1 MTVTCCLPARPRT
14 GTLPWP
20 RTPAARSRP
29 WHRPQSRRKSSSKAE
44 RTTPGATAQPLS
56 PSWMDGP
63 ACGTG
68 KGVLPRPWPQPQLG
82 TPRPIPSP
90 RCCGP
95 GPGEGPFSPGPWEPS
110 TRGTATD
117 CPATAPERARMAR
130 EQGRETRDLHF
141 LAYHKDLVFEII
153 PPMPQRS
160 EPREDGV
167 VPGRRGSPSVYASP
181 WAASRRRR
189 RPGPQPLHPEPCS
202 CRLSQ
207 VKKASPILSIN
218 RHRY

>member
-1 MTVTCCLPARPRT
+1 MLPPSPAKDRDTPLAQDARCPLPA
-14 GTLPWP
+14 LAQASI
-20 RTPAARSRP
+20 PAGE
-29 WHRPQSRRKSSSKAE
+29 QLEGRKDDPGRH
-44 RTTPGATAQPLS
+44 RTTLVPVVDGRASLRDWKTGLAQAL
-56 PSWMDGP
+56 
-63 ACGTG
+63 A
-68 KGVLPRPWPQPQLG
+68 QPQLG

-117 CPATAPERARMAR
+117 CPATTPERARMAR

-189 RPGPQPLHPEPCS
+189 RPGPQPLRPEPCS